1 MRAIH
6 IVMVC
11 VSLAACRSSSLG
23 ACASDS
29 DCSSGAAC
37 DPAERVCVA
46 TDAPGISSVAVTT
59 PADYTDPQGR
69 AFFDTPGSPLSVSA
83 TIAGSAGVNASSVC
97 LKIAGETDPCPHPGT
112 AGSGSTYA
120 FTLPRPAAPSD
131 GTTPLQFTITAAS
144 TTGHTV
150 MSAAQNV
157 YFDNQPPPLPAAHAP

>member
-6 IVMVC
+6 IVILFVF
-11 VSLAACRSSSLG
+11 LAACRSSSLG

-37 DPAERVCVA
+37 DPAQRVCVA

-83 TIAGSAGVNASSVC
+83 TIAGTAGVNAASVC
-97 LKIAGETDPCPHPGT
+97 LKINGESDPCPHPGM
-112 AGSGSTYA
+112 AGTGNTYA

-131 GTTPLQFTITAAS
+131 GTTPLQ
-144 TTGHTV
+144 
-150 MSAAQNV
+150 
-157 YFDNQPPPLPAAHAP
+157 L